1 MTCGQFKRCLIQW
14 ASKKPKG
21 PTESRA
27 TICFVEC
34 IGFDT
39 HYRGGVPSMQR
50 RMRSVIYE
58 RTESRVFLFWGCLY
72 SRYKSVKSLARR
84 ANDLD

>member
-1 MTCGQFKRCLIQW
+1 MTRGQFRRCLIQW

-21 PTESRA
+21 PIANRA
-27 TICFVEC
+27 TINFVGC

-39 HYRGGVPSMQR
+39 HYRGGVPSMQQ

-58 RTESRVFLFWGCLY
+58 RTESRVFLFGGCLY

-84 ANDLD
+84 ANDLH